1 MKLSLFEILITRPLG
16 FIIRSIYNVV
26 PNYGLSILIFTVIIK
41 LILMPL
47 QVKSQKAMKKQQKIQ
62 PIVAELQKKYANDQQ
77 KLNSEMM
84 KVYKENGVSMTG
96 GCLPLLIQFP
106 ILIGLYSVI
115 RRPITYIR
123 GVNFADTQVLERVK
137 NVIAQMTEKFPDI
150 IGKLSS
156 LSPEQMYKNYQIQ
169 LSTWADKLGLA
180 GEYGWHINFKFLGL
194 DLSGIPSAAFSAITR
209 GDFSDIGTVLLILIP
224 VFAVL
229 TTWLSMRQSQK
240 LTQNPNVKQNDDD
253 PSQSMSKSMNM
264 MMPIMTGFFTFSL
277 PSGIGIY
284 WIISSLMQMLQQYA
298 LDKYLNKKEDDLDVT
313 IPDKNRKNGK
323 KRRRR

>member
-1 MKLSLFEILITRPLG
+1 MKLSLFELLITRPLG
-16 FIIRSIYNVV
+16 FIIRIIYNLVQ
-26 PNYGLSILIFTVIIK
+26 NYGLSIILFTIVVK

-47 QVKSQKAMKKQQKIQ
+47 QAKSQKAMKKQQKIQ
-62 PIVAELQKKYANDQQ
+62 PIIAELQKKYANDQQ
-77 KLNSEMM
+77 KLQAEMM

-123 GVNFADTQVLERVK
+123 GVNFADETVLERVK
-137 NVIAQMTEKFPDI
+137 SVLSQMTEKYPDI
-150 IGKLSS
+150 VGKLAS

-180 GEYGWHINFKFLGL
+180 KDYGWHINFKFLGL
-194 DLSGIPSAAFSAITR
+194 DLSGVPSSALSAIYR
-209 GDFSDIGTVLLILIP
+209 GDFSNIGTVLLILIP
-224 VFAVL
+224 VVAVL
-229 TTWLSMRQSQK
+229 ATWFSMRQSQK
-240 LTQNPNVKQNDDD
+240 LTQNPDVKQNDDD

-284 WIISSLMQMLQQYA
+284 WIVSSLMQIAQQYV
-298 LDKYLNKKEDDLDVT
+298 LDKYFNEKEDDFVVT
-313 IPDKNRKNGK
+313 VQDKNRKNGK
-323 KRRRR
+323 KRRRS

>member
-1 MKLSLFEILITRPLG
+1 MKLSLFELLITRPLG
-16 FIIRSIYNVV
+16 FVVRIIYNLVQ
-26 PNYGLSILIFTVIIK
+26 NYGLSIILFTVIIK

-47 QVKSQKAMKKQQKIQ
+47 QAKSQKAMRKQQKIQ
-62 PIVAELQKKYANDQQ
+62 PIVAEFQKKYANDQQ
-77 KLNSEMM
+77 KLQAEMM

-123 GVNFADTQVLERVK
+123 GVNFADETVLERVK
-137 NVIAQMTEKFPDI
+137 AVMSQMTEKFPDI

-156 LSPEQMYKNYQIQ
+156 LSPEQMQKNYQIQ

-180 GEYGWHINFKFLGL
+180 NDYGWHINFKFFGL
-194 DLSGIPSAAFSAITR
+194 DLSGVPSSAISAISR
-209 GDFSDIGTVLLILIP
+209 GDFKDIGTVLLILIP

-240 LTQNPNVKQNDDD
+240 LTQNPDVKKSDDD
-253 PSQSMSKSMNM
+253 PAQSMSKSMNM

-284 WIISSLMQMLQQYA
+284 WIISSLMQMLQTYI
-298 LDKYLNKKEDDLDVT
+298 LEKFLNEKEDDFVVT

>member
-1 MKLSLFEILITRPLG
+1 MKLSLFELLITRPLG
-16 FIIRSIYNVV
+16 FIIRIIYNLVQ
-26 PNYGLSILIFTVIIK
+26 NYGLSIILFTIVVK

-47 QVKSQKAMKKQQKIQ
+47 QAKSQKAMKKQQKIQ
-62 PIVAELQKKYANDQQ
+62 PIIAELQKKYANDQQ
-77 KLNSEMM
+77 KLQAEMM

-123 GVNFADTQVLERVK
+123 GVNFADGAVLERVK
-137 NVIAQMTEKFPDI
+137 YVLAQMIEKFPEI
-150 IGKLSS
+150 VGKLSS
-156 LSPEQMYKNYQIQ
+156 LSPEQLQKNYQIQ

-180 GEYGWHINFKFLGL
+180 NDFGWHINFKFLGL
-194 DLSGIPSAAFSAITR
+194 DLSGVPSAALSAISR

-264 MMPIMTGFFTFSL
+264 MMPIMTGFFTFTL

-284 WIISSLMQMLQQYA
+284 WIVSSIMQIVQQYV
-298 LDKYLNKKEDDLDVT
+298 LDRYFNEKEDDVVVT
-313 IPDKNRKNGK
+313 IQNKNRKNGK

>member
-1 MKLSLFEILITRPLG
+1 MKLSLFELLITRPLG
-16 FIIRSIYNVV
+16 FIIRSIYELVQ
-26 PNYGLSILIFTVIIK
+26 NYGLSIILFTIVVK

-47 QVKSQKAMKKQQKIQ
+47 QAKSQKSMKKQQKIQ
-62 PIVAELQKKYANDQQ
+62 PIIAELQKKYANDQQ
-77 KLNSEMM
+77 KLQAEMM

-115 RRPITYIR
+115 RRPITYIK
-123 GVNFADTQVLERVK
+123 GVNFADETVLERVK
-137 NVIAQMTEKFPDI
+137 TVLAQMTEKFPEI
-150 IGKLSS
+150 VGKLSS
-156 LSPEQMYKNYQIQ
+156 LSPEQLHKNYQIQ

-180 GEYGWHINFKFLGL
+180 NEYGWHVNFKFLGL
-194 DLSGIPSAAFSAITR
+194 DLSGVPSSALSAISR

-253 PSQSMSKSMNM
+253 PSQAMGKSMNM

-284 WIISSLMQMLQQYA
+284 WIVSSIMQIVQQYV
-298 LDKYLNKKEDDLDVT
+298 LDRYFNEKEDDFVVT

-323 KRRRR
+323 KRRRS

>member
-1 MKLSLFEILITRPLG
+1 MKLSLFEMLITRPLG
-16 FIIRSIYNVV
+16 FIIRMIYDLVQ
-26 PNYGLSILIFTVIIK
+26 NYGLSILLFTVVVK

-62 PIVAELQKKYANDQQ
+62 PIIAELQKKYANDQQ
-77 KLNSEMM
+77 KLQSEMM

-96 GCLPLLIQFP
+96 GCLPLLIQMP
-106 ILIGLYSVI
+106 ILIGLYRVI
-115 RRPITYIR
+115 QRPITYIK
-123 GVNFADTQVLERVK
+123 GVNFADSTVIERVK
-137 NVIAQMTEKFPDI
+137 TVIAQMTEKFPDV

-156 LSPEQMYKNYQIQ
+156 QSPEQIQKMYQIQ

-180 GEYGWHINFKFLGL
+180 KEYGWHINFNFLGL
-194 DLSGIPSAAFSAITR
+194 DLSGVPSAAFSAIMR

-224 VFAVL
+224 IFAVL
-229 TTWLSMRQSQK
+229 STWFSMHQSQK

-284 WIISSLMQMLQQYA
+284 WIISSVMQIIQQYV
-298 LDKYLNKKEDDLDVT
+298 LDKYLNEKEDDFVVK

-323 KRRRR
+323 KRGRR

>member
-1 MKLSLFEILITRPLG
+1 MKLSLFELLITRPLG
-16 FIIRSIYNVV
+16 FIIRMIYNLVQ
-26 PNYGLSILIFTVIIK
+26 NYGLSIILFTIVVKI
-41 LILMPL
+41 ILMPL

-77 KLNSEMM
+77 KLQAEMM

-123 GVNFADTQVLERVK
+123 GINFAEETVLERVK
-137 NVIAQMTEKFPDI
+137 TVLSRMTESFPEI
-150 IGKLSS
+150 VGKLAS

-180 GEYGWHINFKFLGL
+180 NEYGWHINFKFLGL
-194 DLSGIPSAAFSAITR
+194 DLSGIPSSAISAISR

-229 TTWLSMRQSQK
+229 STWLSMRQSQK
-240 LTQNPNVKQNDDD
+240 LTQNPDVKVNEDD

-284 WIISSLMQMLQQYA
+284 WIVSSLMQIVQQYVISKFF
-298 LDKYLNKKEDDLDVT
+298 DKKEDDFIAIV
-313 IPDKNRKNGK
+313 PNQNRKNGK

>member
-1 MKLSLFEILITRPLG
+1 MKLSLFELLITRPLG
-16 FIIRSIYNVV
+16 FIIRTIYNLVQ
-26 PNYGLSILIFTVIIK
+26 NYGLSILLFTVIIK

-62 PIVAELQKKYANDQQ
+62 PLIAELQKKYANDQQ
-77 KLNSEMM
+77 KLQAEMM

-106 ILIGLYSVI
+106 ILLGLYRVI
-115 RRPITYIR
+115 QRPITYIR
-123 GVNFADTQVLERVK
+123 GVNFADETVLEKVK
-137 NVIAQMTEKFPDI
+137 TVMAQMSEKFPDVV
-150 IGKLSS
+150 GKLASM
-156 LSPEQMYKNYQIQ
+156 SPEQLQKTYQIQ

-180 GEYGWHINFKFLGL
+180 KDYGWHINFNFLGL
-194 DLSGIPSAAFSAITR
+194 DLSGVPSSAFSAIMR

-224 VFAVL
+224 ILAVL

-253 PSQSMSKSMNM
+253 PSQSMSKSMSM

-284 WIISSLMQMLQQYA
+284 WIISSIMQIVQQYA
-298 LDKYLNKKEDDLDVT
+298 LDKYFNEKEDDFVVT

>member
-1 MKLSLFEILITRPLG
+1 MKLSLFELLITRPLG
-16 FIIRSIYNVV
+16 FIIRSIYNLVQ
-26 PNYGLSILIFTVIIK
+26 NYGLSIILFTIIVK

-47 QVKSQKAMKKQQKIQ
+47 QAKSQRAMKKQQKIQ

-77 KLNSEMM
+77 KLQAEMM

-115 RRPITYIR
+115 RRPITYIK
-123 GVNFADTQVLERVK
+123 GVNFADGAVLERVK
-137 NVIAQMTEKFPDI
+137 TVLAQMTEKFPEI
-150 IGKLSS
+150 VGKLSN
-156 LSPEQMYKNYQIQ
+156 LSPEQLHKNYQIQ

-180 GEYGWHINFKFLGL
+180 NEYGWHINFNFLGL
-194 DLSGIPSAAFSAITR
+194 DLSGVPSAALSAISR

-240 LTQNPNVKQNDDD
+240 LTQNPNVKQNDND

-284 WIISSLMQMLQQYA
+284 WIVSSVMQIVQQYV
-298 LDKYLNKKEDDLDVT
+298 LDRYFNEKEDDFVVT

-323 KRRRR
+323 KRRRS

>member
-1 MKLSLFEILITRPLG
+1 MKLSLFELLITRPLG
-16 FIIRSIYNVV
+16 FIIRMIYDLVQ
-26 PNYGLSILIFTVIIK
+26 NYGLSIILFTIVVK

-47 QVKSQKAMKKQQKIQ
+47 QAKSQKAMKKQQKIQ

-77 KLNSEMM
+77 KLQAEMM

-115 RRPITYIR
+115 RRPITYIK
-123 GVNFADTQVLERVK
+123 GINFSDETVIERVK
-137 NVIAQMTEKFPDI
+137 TVLSQMTEKFPEVV
-150 IGKLSS
+150 GKLAS
-156 LSPEQMYKNYQIQ
+156 LSPEQLQKNYQIQ

-180 GEYGWHINFKFLGL
+180 KDYGWHINFNFLGL
-194 DLSGIPSAAFSAITR
+194 DLSGVPSSAISAISR
-209 GDFSDIGTVLLILIP
+209 GDFSNIGTVLLILIP
-224 VFAVL
+224 IFAVL

-253 PSQSMSKSMNM
+253 PTQSMSKSMNM

-284 WIISSLMQMLQQYA
+284 WIISSLMQIIQQYV
-298 LDKYLNKKEDDLDVT
+298 LDKYFNEKEDDFVVT
-313 IPDKNRKNGK
+313 VPNKNRKNGK
-323 KRRRR
+323 KRRRS

>member
-1 MKLSLFEILITRPLG
+1 MKLSLFELLITRPLG
-16 FIIRSIYNVV
+16 FIIRMIYDLVQ
-26 PNYGLSILIFTVIIK
+26 NYGLSIILFTIIVK

-47 QVKSQKAMKKQQKIQ
+47 QAKSQRAMKKQQKIQ
-62 PIVAELQKKYANDQQ
+62 PIIAELQKKYENDKQ
-77 KLNSEMM
+77 KLQTEMM

-115 RRPITYIR
+115 RRPVTYIK
-123 GVNFADTQVLERVK
+123 GINFADESVLERVK
-137 NVIAQMTEKFPDI
+137 TVLSQMTEKFPEVV
-150 IGKLSS
+150 GKLST
-156 LSPEQMYKNYQIQ
+156 LTPEQMYKNYQIQ

-180 GEYGWHINFKFLGL
+180 NEYGWHINFKFLGL
-194 DLSGIPSAAFSAITR
+194 DLSGVPSSALSAISR

-229 TTWLSMRQSQK
+229 STWLSMRQSQK

-264 MMPIMTGFFTFSL
+264 MMPIMTGFFTFTL

-284 WIISSLMQMLQQYA
+284 WIASSLMQIAQQYI
-298 LDKYLNKKEDDLDVT
+298 LDKYFNEKEDDFVVKL
-313 IPDKNRKNGK
+313 PDKNRKNGK
-323 KRRRR
+323 KRRRS